1 MDAPLEER
9 LKHANKL
16 IGEDEDFLFAVTT
29 RAATKQR
36 KDETTP
42 DRSLE
47 LDDDLFVD
55 TKLDVDNENGPLVD
69 LYVDKDKHTQTT
81 DNGSS
86 DEIIMIPD
94 LESTD
99 YEYDDEFGPMYKYL
113 MTGDLSEDEAINK
126 TIFLTHEQFILQN
139 SKLYKIETPR
149 RKNLAKLVPVR
160 KRLCVPLKFR
170 FVILQQMHDNAGHF
184 SIDKMFLAIS
194 SRFYWKTI
202 YGDVQAYVKS
212 CETCM
217 CTKPNY
223 AQKAVPLHPIEPA
236 YFPGEVISISKFL
249 VEKLKRET

>member
-1 MDAPLEER
+1 
-9 LKHANKL
+9 
-16 IGEDEDFLFAVTT
+16 
-29 RAATKQR
+29 
-36 KDETTP
+36 
-42 DRSLE
+42 
-47 LDDDLFVD
+47 
-55 TKLDVDNENGPLVD
+55 
-69 LYVDKDKHTQTT
+69 
-81 DNGSS
+81 
-86 DEIIMIPD
+86 MIPD

-126 TIFLTHEQFILQN
+126 TTFLTQEQFILQN
-139 SKLYKIETPR
+139 SELYKIGTR
-149 RKNLAKLVPVR
+149 RSKNLAKLVPVH

-170 FVILQQMHDNAGHF
+170 FVILQQMHDNVGHF
-184 SIDKMFLAIS
+184 SIDKIFLAIS

-236 YFPGEVISISKFL
+236 YFPGEVISMDHKVLSRKTKEGNVGILVCADNFSGWCWLIPVPDLGAESTAYAFVRHVVAFL
-249 VEKLKRET
+249 GPPERV